1 MGWEKLKL
9 LKSKEQ
15 TPTLFSLQ
23 ITSVVSPNNIR
34 QNLFSAYA
42 IIGVIL

>member
-9 LKSKEQ
+9 LKPKEQ
-15 TPTLFSLQ
+15 TSTPFSLQ
-23 ITSVVSPNNIR
+23 ITSVVSANTIR